1 VNWSALIVFIALF
14 IFVTGLGFWAA
25 RWRAGDLTQLH
36 EWGLGGRR
44 FGTFV
49 TWFLLGGDLYT
60 AYTFIA
66 VPALVY
72 GAGALGFFAI
82 PYTIL
87 IYPLLYMVFPRLWS
101 LAHKHGYVTSS
112 DVVLGRYGNKWLA
125 LAVGVTGIVA
135 TMPYIALQLV
145 GMQVVIGA
153 MGVSGDGL
161 VGDLPLIIAF
171 IILAAFTYTSGLRA
185 PAMIAVV
192 KDLLIYLVVI
202 AVTVFV
208 PMKLGGFGP
217 IFAAIPAAKLTLA
230 APVGDT
236 YGAYSIYATL
246 ALGSALALFLYPH
259 SLTAILSSSSPNAI
273 RRNAALLPAYSL
285 VLGFLALLGFMAA
298 ALHVGTDPAL
308 AEGFKR
314 YGNNFAV
321 PGLILSIFPGWFA
334 GVAFAAIAIGALV
347 PSAIMSIACANIVSR
362 TIYRGFIAPHATN
375 AQESSVAKI
384 ASLVVKLGALVFI
397 IFVPVPYALQFQLLG
412 GLWMIQVLP
421 SVILGLYLRMLGGWA
436 LLIGLATGMGV
447 GTWMAYTTSFKAAV
461 FTLSFMGVSFPGYIA
476 VWALAANV
484 VVSVVLSAVLRPFVT
499 PSPAFAE

>member
-1 VNWSALIVFIALF
+1 MNWSALIVFIALF
-14 IFVTGLGFWAA
+14 LFVTGLGFWAS

-72 GAGALGFFAI
+72 GAGALGFFAV

-87 IYPLLYMVFPRLWS
+87 IYPLLYLIFPRLWS
-101 LAHKHGYVTSS
+101 LAHRHGYVTSS

-125 LAVGVTGIVA
+125 LAIGVTGIVA

-153 MGVSGDGL
+153 MGVSGQGL
-161 VGDLPLIIAF
+161 IGDLPLIIAF

-202 AVTVFV
+202 AVSIVV
-208 PMKLGGFGP
+208 PLKLGGFSAV
-217 IFAAIPAAKLTLA
+217 FSAVPAAKLTLA
-230 APVGDT
+230 APVGAS
-236 YGAYSIYATL
+236 YGSYSIYATL

-259 SLTAILSSSSPNAI
+259 SLTAILSSSSPGAI

-285 VLGFLALLGFMAA
+285 VLGLLALLGFMAV
-298 ALHVGTDPAL
+298 ALHAGSNPAF
-308 AEGFKR
+308 ADGFKR

-321 PGLILSIFPGWFA
+321 PALILSVFPGWFA

-362 TIYRGFIAPHATN
+362 TIYRGFLAPDATP
-375 AQESSVAKI
+375 AQESAVAKI
-384 ASLVVKLGALVFI
+384 ASLLVKVGALVFI

-412 GLWMIQVLP
+412 GLWIIQVLP
-421 SVILGLYLRMLGGWA
+421 SVILGLYLRMLNGWA
-436 LLIGLATGMGV
+436 LLVGWAVGTGV
-447 GTWMAYTTSFKAAV
+447 GTWMAGTTSFKAAV
-461 FTLSFMGVSFPGYIA
+461 FTLSFMGFSFPSYIA
-476 VWALAANV
+476 VWALAVNII
-484 VVSVVLSAVLRPFVT
+484 VSVVLSALLKPFVA
-499 PSPAFAE
+499 PAPVLAD